1 MTSPSLTLSLLL
13 AACSAP
19 LAATP
24 EATAPAGLERV
35 LTAGCAGYATIQ
47 GAIDAAEDGDVVEV
61 CAGTWDERLT
71 ITGRELTLRSLDG
84 AADTTIDAQTL
95 GKALRISGGAVVTV
109 EGFTFRNGRGGAGGD
124 VSCEASTLD
133 LVDSALRD
141 GEASAGGGLHA
152 VDCDGSVEGT
162 TFEDNVAGWRGG
174 GAYVLG
180 GFLALADAT
189 FRANTADSE
198 GGGLF
203 LDGDHELM
211 DSTFEDNHATWGG
224 GAWVNES
231 LGELHDNTLI
241 GNTSTDDGA
250 GLYVFG
256 GAPDVRANTFRLND
270 SDDEAGGLRVKLSA
284 ASVRDNTFTD
294 NHADYR
300 GGAVKVSHGDSVF
313 SGNTYEGNSAWVSGG
328 AVLAADSGS
337 TFRNERFVDNT
348 AALDGGAI
356 AILDGWDPMLLEDC
370 VFEGNHADAD
380 GGHLFVSVAGQTVT
394 LRRLEL
400 SGGSADRGG
409 ALFVEDTR
417 VRVENSVFVDNDAVL
432 SGGAAYLDTAEG
444 DLVNNVVGWN
454 TAPQG
459 SAVTF
464 ADSGG
469 VAVTNTVFRSNTGS
483 AASARA
489 TGGAPTFT
497 YDDFSGNDGNFSG
510 MAGVAG
516 TAGNLMT
523 LPGFVNASRGNFHL
537 RATSHLRNAG
547 APAILDEDGTRSD
560 IGLYGGPR
568 SP

>member
-133 LVDSALRD
+133 
-141 GEASAGGGLHA
+141 
-152 VDCDGSVEGT
+152 
-162 TFEDNVAGWRGG
+162 GG

-370 VFEGNHADAD
+370 SFEGNHADAD

-417 VRVENSVFVDNDAVL
+417 VRVENTVFVDNDAVL
-432 SGGAAYLDTAEG
+432 SGGAAYLDTVEG

-489 TGGAPTFT
+489 AGGAPTFT

-560 IGLYGGPR
+560 IGRYGGPR